1 MTHRTVPLEG
11 APPSTT
17 RRESLR
23 VLAAGMAGLVSG
35 GAGAQ
40 DAPLPRTIRMVV
52 PFAPGASNDLFARAL
67 AQRLGPRIGATIV
80 VENKP
85 GAGGVIGAADVARAS
100 PDGTS
105 LLFSSSAITTNAAI
119 QRNLPYDPLADF
131 APVALVANSGMILLV
146 NNDTPYTTVPQLLQA
161 MRDPGNRI
169 SYGSSGVGSVNHVAT
184 ELLHSMA
191 GTSAQH
197 VAYKG
202 ISAVMVDLLGGR
214 LQVLLSTVASAKSQI
229 QSGKVRALAVS
240 SPQRTRYHPELPP
253 IADFVPG
260 YSAEVWWGV
269 FAPAKMP
276 RPIIDRLNA
285 EIRAVTAQPDMQE
298 LFAAEAAESSTLGA
312 AQFAARYTEEIAI
325 WKKVATDR
333 RITAD

>member
-1 MTHRTVPLEG
+1 VPQQSVPVEG
-11 APPSTT
+11 PLASRT
-17 RRESLR
+17 RRASLR
-23 VLAAGMAGLVSG
+23 VLAAGIAGLAAA
-35 GAGAQ
+35 GARAQ
-40 DAPLPRTIRMVV
+40 DAPVPKAIRMVV

-85 GAGGVIGAADVARAS
+85 GAGGVIGASDVVRAAADGS
-100 PDGTS
+100 S
-105 LLFSSSAITTNAAI
+105 LLFTSSAITTNAAI
-119 QRNLPYDPLADF
+119 QRNLPYDPVNDF
-131 APVALVANSGMILLV
+131 APVALVARSGLILLV
-146 NNDTPYTTVPQLLQA
+146 NNETPFTTVPQLLQA
-161 MRDPGNRI
+161 MRDPANRI

-214 LQVLLSTVASAKSQI
+214 LEVLLSTVASAKTQI
-229 QSGKVRALAVS
+229 QTGKVRALAVS
-240 SPQRTRYHPELPP
+240 SPQRTRFHPDLPP

-269 FAPAKMP
+269 FAPGKTP
-276 RPIIDRLNA
+276 RPLVDRLNA

-298 LFAAEAAESSTLGA
+298 LFAGEAAEASPLTA
-312 AQFAARYTEEIAI
+312 AQFATRYTDEIAI
-325 WKKVATDR
+325 WKKVAAER
-333 RITAD
+333 KITAD